1 MPENMSAPV
10 SAPTSSPAPASSA
23 PSSSPAPS
31 SSGFTQPEGAHSPSE
46 IFRQFEQQMGMSDE
60 EGPNFKDAIKW
71 KDGGID
77 DLLNE
82 DPNTGAS
89 PSDREGQIPNNEDG
103 TDGQYQDPTQL
114 DPDAFDYTF
123 EGELGG
129 KEHKIQFKSKEQ
141 LNTAIKKA
149 IVSDRLYKDNKS
161 LRTEM
166 DSYKQDREYARSMD
180 DYLEN
185 RPKELMDMIIEDLP
199 EEDVKNWLLEKAEW
213 YGQDQEVRRQAQVQ
227 KENELLRRKLA
238 AIEEGETRLS
248 QQRQQAALEADKYVV
263 QSWGTGTLSKLK
275 TRIPEQ
281 YHGMVEKELR
291 STLLEARHRQQ
302 NSENVDIKMLDRIFA
317 RNMRPLLDLIGTK
330 TNQRVVDREVG
341 RVLDEKKQQ
350 NLTRVQTAAS
360 QAMSRSQQTPNRNKE
375 LEENPAKIFDMMIQG
390 IEQGRFRLRS

>member
-1 MPENMSAPV
+1 MSEN
-10 SAPTSSPAPASSA
+10 TSVPISTPSTSPSSA
-23 PSSSPAPS
+23 PISSPS
-31 SSGFTQPEGAHSPSE
+31 SSSTGFKQPEGAHSSSE

-60 EGPNFKDAIKW
+60 NAPDFKDAKQW
-71 KDGGID
+71 KDGD
-77 DLLNE
+77 VNDFLSLDE
-82 DPNTGAS
+82 PDPTTGDTPKDAA
-89 PSDREGQIPNNEDG
+89 GV
-103 TDGQYQDPTQL
+103 DGQYQEPTDL

-129 KEHKIQFKSKEQ
+129 KDHKIQFKTKEQ

-149 IVSDRLYKDNKS
+149 IISDRLYKDNKT

-213 YGQDQEVRRQAQVQ
+213 YGQDQEVRRQSQVQ
-227 KENELLRRKLA
+227 KENDLLRRKLA
-238 AIEEGETRLS
+238 AIEEGEARLVE
-248 QQRQQAALEADKYVV
+248 QRKQTALEADKYVV
-263 QSWGTGTLSKLK
+263 QSWGSGTLSKLK
-275 TRIPEQ
+275 TRIPDQ

-302 NSENVDIKMLDRIFA
+302 QNENVDIKMLDRIFA
-317 RNMRPLLDLIGTK
+317 RNMRPILDLIGTK
-330 TNQRVVDREVG
+330 TNQRVVDKEVG

-360 QAMSRSQQTPNRNKE
+360 QAMSRTQQTPSRNRE
-375 LEENPAKIFDMMIQG
+375 LEDNPAKIFDMMIQG
-390 IEQGRFRLRS
+390 IDQGKFRLKA